1 MRNRAYWLCQVAGWT
16 LHTLLNLVFAT
27 LNAGRLRRD
36 IVLTAVLGGLLA
48 LLSSHLIRAV
58 IRAWR
63 WLDLRVI
70 KLLPRVAAL
79 SVVLAVLLTA
89 VHWAIGAA
97 ISGTPF
103 DSIRL
108 VWLIYSA
115 IIWSLALFLWATV
128 YLSIAFFRRYERAE
142 KERLR
147 AEVAGREAEL
157 ETLRAQLNPHF
168 LFNALNSVR
177 SMIVQDQRRAQDMIT
192 ELSELLRYTL
202 QSGGRSKVPLA
213 EELSA
218 VESYLVLE
226 RTRFEERLDYVLDV
240 SHEALACQVPPM
252 LLQTLVE
259 NAMKHGI
266 ARLPEGGRIVI
277 QARLEEGELR
287 LAVVNSGQLAN
298 SGSGTHVGLD
308 NARRRLQILFG
319 DAARL
324 ELQNRDADHVLATVA
339 VPSR

>member
-1 MRNRAYWLCQVAGWT
+1 MQNRAYWLCQLAGWS

-27 LNAGRLRRD
+27 LNAGLRRN
-36 IVLTAVLGGLLA
+36 IVLTTVLGGVLA
-48 LLSSHLIRAV
+48 LLTSHLLRAV
-58 IRAWR
+58 IRGRR

-89 VHWAIGAA
+89 VHWTIGAA
-97 ISGTPF
+97 LSGTPLNA
-103 DSIRL
+103 IRP
-108 VWLIYSA
+108 VWVIYSA

-192 ELSELLRYTL
+192 ELSEILRYTL

-226 RTRFEERLDYVLDV
+226 RTRFEERLDYAFDV
-240 SHEALACQVPPM
+240 SHEALLCQVPPM

-287 LAVVNSGQLAN
+287 LEVLNSGQLAH
-298 SGSGTHVGLD
+298 GGDGTQVGLD
-308 NARRRLQILFG
+308 NARRRLRLLFG
-319 DAARL
+319 DVARL
-324 ELQNRDADHVLATVA
+324 ELQNRDAAHVLATVA
-339 VPSR
+339 VPSQ